1 MIETHLSNKCTIKMC
16 QQISQFH
23 YLKVRNQ
30 DEKHQILYGCQYQ
43 AVLKTRFKCKMPKST
58 RAKVN

>member
-1 MIETHLSNKCTIKMC
+1 MC

-30 DEKHQILYGCQYQ
+30 DEKHQILYGCQLH
-43 AVLKTRFKCKMPKST
+43 AVLMTRFKCKMPKST
-58 RAKVN
+58 RRAKVN